1 MFSSISLCY
10 LVGLFLYVV
19 FCICRY
25 QDCRLY
31 NQTNPSFYCIVID
44 TLTLAHDPRYQN
56 SGLYSQLSDG
66 HHYFILS
73 FWSDEDH
80 GVLIFVCLRA
90 MDLVEDDQSLE
101 SFMNLVTEFC
111 AQVGG
116 GQNATHYC
124 LYNNGGANIQGYN
137 QGCKLYN
144 QAKIV
149 SLLRWNDSVRLP
161 IEGSIS
167 NKIIIPKVE
176 VMIIILEVALAGLGH
191 GCGLSR
197 TEMKFYYENTK

>member
-1 MFSSISLCY
+1 MQFIYAQS
-10 LVGLFLYVV
+10 
-19 FCICRY
+19 R
-25 QDCRLY
+25 
-31 NQTNPSFYCIVID
+31 TNPSFYCIVID

-56 SGLYSQLSDG
+56 SGLYSQMSDG

-116 GQNATHYC
+116 GQNATPFISLRANCYDDIGFT
-124 LYNNGGANIQGYN
+124 GGTKHSMVQPRLQTIQSS
-137 QGCKLYN
+137 QDRMP
-144 QAKIV
+144 
-149 SLLRWNDSVRLP
+149 SSWNDPVRHP
-161 IEGSIS
+161 IEVSVS
-167 NKIIIPKVE
+167 NKIVLPKVQ
-176 VMIIILEVALAGLGH
+176 VMIVVLVMALVVILVVCSWILSIIV
-191 GCGLSR
+191 
-197 TEMKFYYENTK
+197 